1 MYKLNSHRLNSLQYS
16 EVVFWFFFFFTSKIE
31 NIYVEESRYAWEQAT
46 SINKTKE
53 IREDLA

>member
-1 MYKLNSHRLNSLQYS
+1 MYKLNSHRLNSLQYT
-16 EVVFWFFFFFTSKIE
+16 EVVIYFFFTSKIE
-31 NIYVEESRYAWEQAT
+31 NIYVDETRYAWEQAT